1 MDEWASKR
9 SYGEKSCGKQQH
21 APRAQQPSK
30 VDGERAD
37 KHERCIEGTVEP
49 GAIVEAYAN
58 VPLQIGKAETEHTAG
73 KGDESGAS
81 DDSQNT
87 QQGTRRYFRRHSR
100 GGRTRDL
107 YRRRAN
113 CDGRSC

>member
-1 MDEWASKR
+1 MDEWERKR

-49 GAIVEAYAN
+49 GAIVEANAN
-58 VPLQIGKAETEHTAG
+58 VAFQIGKAETEHAAG
-73 KGDESGAS
+73 KGDESCAG
-81 DDSQNT
+81 DDSQDT
-87 QQGTRRYFRRHSR
+87 EKRARRYFRRDSR
-100 GGRTRDL
+100 GGPTRDL
-107 YRRRAN
+107 YRRRVN
-113 CDGRSC
+113 